1 MRVLVTG
8 ANRGLG
14 LEFVRQYLKRGE
26 RVAAGCRAPGEADAL
41 QKLRKRYP
49 DNLLILRLDVTQ
61 KRLRESVYNRVKKEF
76 GGLDLLINNAGI
88 RSGGE
93 EDSYTLGELHEED
106 ILKVFKVN
114 AVSPLMMV
122 EQLVDLLAEGDNP
135 RIVNITSFL
144 GSIESKSW
152 VFRYSY
158 CASKAA
164 LNMFSKMLSLEL
176 EEQEIIVVALHPGY
190 VRTSLGGRNA
200 PLSPRQSIEG
210 MIKVIDSLTM
220 EDTGRF
226 LGWDGGEVPW

>member
-1 MRVLVTG
+1 MRILITG

-26 RVAAGCRAPGEADAL
+26 RVVAGCRAPGAADAL
-41 QKLRKRYP
+41 QKLRSRYP
-49 DNLLILRLDVTQ
+49 DNLLILRLDVTKSDVR
-61 KRLRESVYNRVKKEF
+61 KRAHSRIEKKF

-93 EDSYTLGELHEED
+93 EDSYTLGELNGED
-106 ILKVFKVN
+106 MLKVFKVN

-122 EQLVDLLAEGDNP
+122 EQFADLLAQGESAK
-135 RIVNITSFL
+135 IVNITSFL
-144 GSIESKSW
+144 GSIESKTW

-176 EEQEIIVVALHPGY
+176 EEEGIIVVALHPGY

-210 MIKVIDSLTM
+210 MIKVIDSLKM
-220 EDTGRF
+220 KDSGRF

>member
-1 MRVLVTG
+1 MRVLITG

-14 LEFVRQYLKRGE
+14 LEFVKRYLKRGE
-26 RVAAGCRAPGEADAL
+26 DVIAGCRIPDEADAL
-41 QKLRKRYP
+41 HKLQNRYP
-49 DNLLILRLDVTQ
+49 NNLLILRLDVTQ
-61 KRLRESVYNRVKKEF
+61 KSLRESVHNRVKRKF

-88 RSGGE
+88 RSGGD
-93 EDSYTLGELHEED
+93 EDSYTLGDLHAED

-122 EQLVDLLAEGDNP
+122 EQFVNLLREGETP
-135 RIVNITSFL
+135 RVINITSFL
-144 GSIESKSW
+144 GSIESKTW

-176 EEQEIIVVALHPGY
+176 EEQGIIVVALHPGY

-200 PLSPRQSIEG
+200 PLSPKQSIEG

-220 EDTGRF
+220 KHSGRF

>member
-1 MRVLVTG
+1 MRILVTG

-14 LEFVRQYLKRGE
+14 LEFVRQYLKRSE
-26 RVAAGCRAPGEADAL
+26 HVVAGCRDPFEAEVL
-41 QKLRKRYP
+41 NKLRRRYP
-49 DNLLILRLDVTQ
+49 DNLLILRLDVTH
-61 KRLRESVYNRVKKEF
+61 KSLRERVRNRIKKKF

-93 EDSYTLGELHEED
+93 EDSYTLGELHDED
-106 ILKVFKVN
+106 ILRVFKVN
-114 AVSPLMMV
+114 AVSPLLMV
-122 EQLVDLLAEGDNP
+122 EQFADILAVEENP
-135 RIVNITSFL
+135 KIVNITSFL

-176 EEQEIIVVALHPGY
+176 EEQGIIVVALHPGY

-200 PLSPRQSIEG
+200 PLSPKQSIEG
-210 MIKVIDSLTM
+210 MVKVIDSLTM

-226 LGWDGGEVPW
+226 IGWDGKEVPW